1 MKRKAF
7 AVLLGFLTLT
17 ILVQGQS
24 KPPAKF
30 ADYGKWETLAPA
42 GARGGFSPDGRWL
55 AYSIN
60 RSNRDNELRVAK
72 ISDGTTKV
80 AAFGAQ
86 PVFSSDSRWLAYAVV
101 PSESEQEKLRAEQKP
116 VQNKLGLL
124 NLVSGETTV
133 LEGIESFVFSPD
145 GAFLAIRRY
154 APARPAA
161 AGAAAGGPRSG
172 AAAASPESADE
183 TPGTTLIVRRLA
195 DGRDMGFGNVSQF
208 AWRDADK
215 SHLLALIISAEG
227 KAGNGVQL
235 LDAESGVLR
244 ALDSSAAAY
253 TDIAWR
259 KDALDLAVLRAKSD
273 ERKEGSAYTVL
284 AWTDLGRGERMR
296 VYDPS
301 ADPAFPAGMRAVPFR
316 RLSWSA
322 DGKTIFL
329 GLAKWDDKIVPPTKG
344 GKSDVPAAPAEEFAA
359 LQIWHWTDV
368 VVQPKQKVDAP
379 VDRRRSVLAAWNL
392 DSARLT
398 PLGKDPINEE
408 VSPIRRTNLATVVE
422 WSKYAMN
429 RTIGRPGSDLY
440 LADISTGARTKVRDN
455 VIDYYVQAGPAGKYL
470 LFLQNDHYYTVNLST
485 RAVTDITASSPA
497 LFIDKESDQTV
508 AQKPPYG
515 VAGWAKDD
523 AAVLIY
529 DKYDFWKFASDGS
542 KAEKLTN
549 GEAEQVRHRL
559 VRPDYAGGGRRFG
572 GEEGP
577 AAIDPGIDLTKPL
590 YFSLYGEWTKKS
602 GYARLLPG
610 GVLTR
615 PVWLD
620 KSVGS
625 LAKAKDADVYGY
637 IVQDFDDSLDI
648 FVGGPDLKDAKQVT
662 ATNSFQK
669 DYAWGRSELIDYKGD
684 QGLRLQGALFYPAG
698 YEVGRKYPMIVY
710 MYEKLSQGLHA
721 YVAPSD
727 RSYYNIAVFTSL
739 GYFVFEPDI
748 VFTPRQPGI
757 SVVQCVVPGVK
768 KVLESGL
775 IDPRRVGCVGHSW
788 GGFDAAFLAA
798 NTLGVFAAAVAGAP
812 LTDLV
817 SMYGDHH
824 WGPGIA
830 ETDHIETGQER
841 MEVPLYEDL
850 PDYVANSAIF
860 NVPRMTVPL
869 LLEEGD
875 ADSVVFWHQSVEMYN
890 IARRALKNVVFLVY
904 EGEDHGLRLKKN
916 QVDYQRRI
924 LAWFG
929 HFLKDEPA
937 EPWIVKGQS
946 FLDRETEIRRGA
958 AKK

>member
-1 MKRKAF
+1 MKRTVPA
-7 AVLLGFLTLT
+7 AILVVLTLT
-17 ILVQGQS
+17 ILVNAQS

-30 ADYGKWETLAPA
+30 ADYGKWETLASA
-42 GARGGFSPDGRWL
+42 GVRGGFSPDGRWL
-55 AYSIN
+55 VYAVN
-60 RSNRDNELRVAK
+60 RSNRENELRIAK
-72 ISDGTTKV
+72 LADGSMKT

-101 PSESEQEKLRAEQKP
+101 PSETEQEKLRAEQKP
-116 VQNKLGLL
+116 VLNKFGLL
-124 NLVSGETTV
+124 NLASGETATI
-133 LEGIESFVFSPD
+133 EGIESFAFSPD
-145 GAFLAIRRY
+145 GAFLALRRY
-154 APARPAA
+154 PPVRSAASAA
-161 AGAAAGGPRSG
+161 AIDGPRGGTAAGS
-172 AAAASPESADE
+172 AETADE
-183 TPGTTLIVRRLA
+183 APGTTIIVRRLA

-227 KAGNGVQL
+227 KTGNGVQL
-235 LDAESGVLR
+235 LDAETGVLR

-259 KDALDLAVLRAKSD
+259 KDAFDLAVLRAKTD
-273 ERKEGSAYTVL
+273 ERKDGPTYSIL
-284 AWTDLGRGERMR
+284 AWTDLGRGERLR
-296 VYDPS
+296 VYDP
-301 ADPAFPAGMRAVPFR
+301 ADDPAFPAGMRPVPFR

-329 GLAKWDDKIVPPTKG
+329 GLAKWDDKIVAPGKG
-344 GKSDVPAAPAEEFAA
+344 AKSDAPAEEFAT
-359 LQIWHWTDV
+359 LQIWHWSDV
-368 VVQPKQKVDAP
+368 AVQPKQKVDAA
-379 VDRRRSVLAAWNL
+379 VDKRRSVLAAWNL
-392 DSARLT
+392 EAARLT
-398 PLGKDPINEE
+398 PLGKDPVNED
-408 VSPIRRTNLATVVE
+408 VVPIRRTGQAYVAE

-440 LADISTGARTKVRDN
+440 LSDVATGARTKVLDN
-455 VIDYYVQAGPAGKYL
+455 VIDSYIQAGPAGKYL
-470 LFLQNDHYYTVNLST
+470 LFLQNDHYFTLNLAT
-485 RAVTDITASSPA
+485 RAVTDITRTTP
-497 LFIDKESDQTV
+497 LIFIDKESDETV

-515 VAGWAKDD
+515 VAGWTRDD
-523 AAVLIY
+523 AAVLLY
-529 DKYDFWKFASDGS
+529 DKYDVWKLASDGS

-549 GEAEQVRHRL
+549 GAADQVRHRL
-559 VRPDYAGGGRRFG
+559 IRPEYAGGGRRFG
-572 GEEGP
+572 GDVGM
-577 AAIDPGIDLTKPL
+577 AAVDPGIDPGKPL

-610 GVLTR
+610 GALSR

-620 KSVGS
+620 KGVGS
-625 LAKAKDADVYGY
+625 LAKAKDAEVYGY
-637 IVQDFDDSLDI
+637 IVQDFDDSPDI
-648 FVGGPDLKDAKQVT
+648 FVGGPELKDARQVT
-662 ATNSFQK
+662 ATNAFQK
-669 DYAWGRSELIDYKGD
+669 DYAWGRSELVDFKGD

-698 YEVGRKYPMIVY
+698 YESGRKYPLIVY
-710 MYEKLSQGLHA
+710 MYEKLSQGLHN
-721 YVAPSD
+721 YVVPSD
-727 RSYYNIAVFTSL
+727 RSYYNISVFTSL

-748 VFTPRQPGI
+748 IFTPRQPGI

-768 KVLESGL
+768 KVLQSGK
-775 IDPRRVGCVGHSW
+775 IDPQRVGCVGHSW
-788 GGFDAAFLAA
+788 GGFDAAFLAS
-798 NTLGVFAAAVAGAP
+798 NTQGVFAAAVAGAP

-860 NVPRMTVPL
+860 NVPKMTVPL

-904 EGEDHGLRLKKN
+904 EGEDHGLRQKKN
-916 QVDYQRRI
+916 QIDYQRRI

-929 HFLKDEPA
+929 HYLKGEPA
-937 EPWIVKGQS
+937 EAWITKGQS
-946 FLDRETEIRRGA
+946 FLDREAEIRRGA